1 MRRESGDYIE
11 DIVEKMNNAIE
22 FVKEMTFEEFIDD
35 IKTTYAV
42 IRSIEVIGEAVKRIP
57 ADIKNEE
64 PEIPWRDIS
73 GMRDKLI
80 HSYFG
85 VELERVWE
93 VVQRDIPTLKPQ
105 FEKLKERLDE

>member
-11 DIVEKMNNAIE
+11 DIVEEMNNAIE